1 MRVFQ
6 SQTWHAYT
14 STKRVYRIWLL
25 PLLAVLCMLP
35 SSMEGDAKT
44 PGSTY
49 CFYGKCHRVKSIV
62 ETQSLVGQDTTL
74 AASFYDDCKRDRYN
88 PCGLTSSGE
97 RFHPNRADNAASP
110 IYPDGT
116 TILVW
121 SPESKRAAVLRVNNA
136 GPYWGNRKL
145 DVSRATAEYLGFA
158 PKGVANLQ
166 VRVIEAPTAEEA
178 KYAKNR
184 KYDRVPGYIGQ
195 YVSAEAA
202 LEAAKAAITATDPAK
217 SEPKNPL
224 IGFAAAAAALSKPA
238 VGEAAPIAVAS
249 LDGVKAGDRPAARDA
264 KADDIVGAPKQTAT
278 STVTTPAAAP
288 KTAAVRTAAAT
299 GKVKAKPRKRSV
311 GKKKSR
317 RKSRVAL
324 TKRKRAVKGKA
335 TKVAAKRRAVKVAAK
350 PKSAPKPKP
359 MVAGPPN
366 DNAWF
371 RKQVRSTSGVPA
383 RKNKG

>member
-6 SQTWHAYT
+6 SQTWHAYI
-14 STKRVYRIWLL
+14 SIKRVHRFWLL
-25 PLLAVLCMLP
+25 PLLAVLCVLP

-44 PGSTY
+44 PGNTY

-97 RFHPNRADNAASP
+97 KFHPNRADNAASP

-136 GPYWGNRKL
+136 GPYWGDRKL

-158 PKGVANLQ
+158 PKGVADLQ

-178 KYAKNR
+178 KYARNR
-184 KYDRVPGYIGQ
+184 TYDRVPGYIGQ

-202 LEAAKAAITATDPAK
+202 LEAAKAAISATEPAK
-217 SEPKNPL
+217 SEPKGPL
-224 IGFAAAAAALSKPA
+224 TGFAVAAAALSKPA
-238 VGEAAPIAVAS
+238 VEEAAPFAVAS
-249 LDGVKAGDRPAARDA
+249 LDEVKVGGRPAAKDA
-264 KADDIVGAPKQTAT
+264 KADDSVGEPKETAT
-278 STVTTPAAAP
+278 TAVTTPAAAP
-288 KTAAVRTAAAT
+288 KTGAVRTAAVT
-299 GKVKAKPRKRSV
+299 SKVEAKPRKRV
-311 GKKKSR
+311 VVKKKSR
-317 RKSRVAL
+317 RKSRVASA
-324 TKRKRAVKGKA
+324 KRKRAVKGKA
-335 TKVAAKRRAVKVAAK
+335 TKVAVKRRAVKVAAK

-371 RKQVRSTSGVPA
+371 RKQVRSTSGMPA
-383 RKNKG
+383 KKNRG